1 MDTCIT
7 FLHIQ
12 LRHDVTPQA
21 IRARRLYNKTNETET
36 KQQKQQ
42 QQPRRTTH
50 TRSLSPGVRRRGG
63 GGGGGGGDVMRGRG
77 GPARQGRP
85 GGKTKRGGGS
95 GGGGAVRPRVGKAAA
110 QSYRSA
116 PPASSPSPP
125 PVVSSKPFVATTRAR
140 VGTLIGTAAGDPVF
154 TSHGVRISTR
164 PSVLSWYS

>member
-7 FLHIQ
+7 FLHLQ

-21 IRARRLYNKTNETET
+21 IRARRLYNQTNAMET
-36 KQQKQQ
+36 KQQQQQ
-42 QQPRRTTH
+42 QQPRRTAH
-50 TRSLSPGVRRRGG
+50 TRSLSPGARRRGG
-63 GGGGGGGDVMRGRG
+63 GGGGGGDAMRGRG

-85 GGKTKRGGGS
+85 GGKTKRGGGG

-125 PVVSSKPFVATTRAR
+125 PVVSPKPFVTTTRAR

-164 PSVLSWYS
+164 PSVFVLV